1 MVHRRKTKKAFT
13 TIPNSIGFIIVLLLG
28 FFFAQYTY
36 IPVDSE
42 GLEATRN
49 ETVQSE
55 QIRKVLRCVDGDTI
69 ILDEEERVRFIGVD
83 TPETKKPNTPVQPFG
98 PEASA
103 FTKKAI
109 EQNQNAVRLVYDGDL
124 KDRYGRTLAHV
135 YVGTTLLN
143 EELLR
148 AGLARSQL
156 QYRFSSEMKERYR
169 RAEEEAKQAK
179 RGIWREPSNGTINDM
194 SR

>member
-1 MVHRRKTKKAFT
+1 MVHRRKTKKAFK
-13 TIPNSIGFIIVLLLG
+13 TIPNAIGFILVLLLG
-28 FFFAQYTY
+28 FLFAKCTY
-36 IPVDSE
+36 IPVDPA
-42 GLEATRN
+42 GLEETRN
-49 ETVQSE
+49 ETVLSE

-69 ILDEEERVRFIGVD
+69 ILDENERVRFIGVD

-98 PEASA
+98 PEASE

-109 EQNQNAVRLVYDGDL
+109 EQNQNTVRLVYDGDL
-124 KDRYGRTLAHV
+124 KDKYGRTLAHV
-135 YVGTTLLN
+135 YLGNTLLN

-148 AGLARSQL
+148 SGLAKAQL

-179 RGIWREPSNGTINDM
+179 RGIWREPDNETINEM